1 MWPHWGKSLDSP
13 NNDKSPWW
21 RCPDILSRTE
31 ESHWAVQTMTNLLGD
46 DVPIYYTALR
56 KVIGQ
61 SKQWQISLVTMSRYI
76 IPHWGK
82 SLGSP
87 NNDKSPWWRCPDILY
102 RTEESH
108 WAVQTMTNL
117 LGDDVSI
124 YYTALRKVI
133 GQSKQW
139 QISLVT
145 MSRYI
150 IPHWEKSL
158 GITKNDKF
166 PWWWCSC
173 CP

>member
-1 MWPHWGKSLDSP
+1 MHSFDSIMLPHWGKSLGSP

-21 RCPDILSRTE
+21 RCPDILYRTE

-46 DVPIYYTALR
+46 DVLIYYTALR

-61 SKQWQISLVTMSRYI
+61 SKQWQISLVTMSWHI

-117 LGDDVSI
+117 LGDDV
-124 YYTALRKVI
+124 
-133 GQSKQW
+133 
-139 QISLVT
+139 QIVGGRGGGAGGGT
-145 MSRYI
+145 GWGVGTGWRGGWGGMGGRQG
-150 IPHWEKSL
+150 W
-158 GITKNDKF
+158 GG
-166 PWWWCSC
+166 WGV
-173 CP
+173 

>member
-1 MWPHWGKSLDSP
+1 MHLFDS
-13 NNDKSPWW
+13 
-21 RCPDILSRTE
+21 IML
-31 ESHWAVQTMTNLLGD
+31 
-46 DVPIYYTALR
+46 
-56 KVIGQ
+56 
-61 SKQWQISLVTMSRYI
+61 
-76 IPHWGK
+76 PHWGK

-117 LGDDVSI
+117 LGDDVLI

-145 MSRYI
+145 MSWHI
-150 IPHWEKSL
+150 IPHWGKSL
-158 GITKNDKF
+158 GSPNNDKF
-166 PWWWCSC
+166 PWWR
-173 CP
+173 CPDIYLYRTEESHWAVQTMTNLLGDDVQIVGGRGGGAGWRGGQGGGGDGGAWGGWGV